1 MLHDFHGILL
11 EARGVCELDLMET
24 KSAKYEILPPP
35 QFESADSVPHQWEP
49 RLHWQIARLI
59 CLKHLSFKT
68 SLIKARY
75 FVHFMINTSCKHP
88 LLPFLVVLND
98 VTPDQK
104 DVKSS

>member
-11 EARGVCELDLMET
+11 EARGVCELDLMGH
-24 KSAKYEILPPP
+24 KKCKVRSSAPP

-68 SLIKARY
+68 PLIKAR
-75 FVHFMINTSCKHP
+75 
-88 LLPFLVVLND
+88 
-98 VTPDQK
+98 
-104 DVKSS
+104 